1 MPIRRYQGDIEFTKA
16 SDYCRSNSKKDCY
29 KSDHTNKNFTS
40 KEATSKRTTP
50 TSIYSQWSNGASKTI
65 KRLLFFAEE
74 FLFLITL

>member
-50 TSIYSQWSNGASKTI
+50 TALYSQ
-65 KRLLFFAEE
+65 
-74 FLFLITL
+74 